1 MTIPSNIIPIVGHD
15 QVVSFAVGTVNM
27 SADWVREYRNR
38 VGALRD
44 RLDAKIE
51 ADPSYALVRAVFC
64 GSLAKGTALRTTS
77 DFDMAVYL
85 KPDRVPADER
95 ELAAWLIERLKEAR
109 PNLADDQFQRQ
120 DHCVRILYRDG
131 RKVDVVPVLDAGDGT
146 GDGDLINKNTGLR
159 VRTNVRKQLEFIRVR
174 KSRCPA
180 HYRQLIRLVK
190 WWAQEQKSANREFK
204 FKSYLAELICAR
216 LLDDGIDMTDYP
228 EALAAFFSYI
238 VESGLR
244 RPVIFEDYNGR
255 SAVPANAHGIMTV
268 IDPVNP
274 SNNIVGHYTDADRQA
289 IVAAA
294 QAALDALDEA
304 AFAAGKGQA
313 VAAWRDVLGTGFQG

>member
-1 MTIPSNIIPIVGHD
+1 MTIPSNILPIIGHD
-15 QVVSFAVGTVNM
+15 QVVSFAVGKVNM
-27 SADWVREYRNR
+27 PADRVHEYRSR

-44 RLDAKIE
+44 RLEAKIE
-51 ADPSYALVRAVFC
+51 ADPSYALVRALFC
-64 GSLAKGTALRTTS
+64 GSLAKGTALRITS

-95 ELAAWLIERLKEAR
+95 QLAAWLIERLKEAR

-146 GDGDLINKNTGLR
+146 GDGDLIHKNTGVR
-159 VRTNVRKQLEFIRVR
+159 VRTNVRKQLEFIRLR
-174 KSRCPA
+174 KSRCPV
-180 HYRQLIRLVK
+180 HYRQVIRLIK
-190 WWAQEQKSANREFK
+190 WWVHELKMTNPDFK
-204 FKSYLAELICAR
+204 FKSYLTELICAR
-216 LLDDGIDMTDYP
+216 LLDDGIDMIDYP

-244 RPVIFEDYNGR
+244 RPVIFEDYYRR

-274 SNNIVGHYTDADRQA
+274 SNNIVGQYTDFDRGA

-294 QAALDALDEA
+294 QAALDAVDEA